1 MSFLNNDRKFAIRE
15 LRIPIIADIETS
27 QNSGQNRVATLR
39 RCNASVPMRK
49 VLDILRGW
57 GHCLG
62 LFQLTVAGNIRE
74 FKNDV
79 GDGNVSKTATSR
91 RLNIYRIYSTSFNLS
106 NVDEFL
112 WS

>member
-39 RCNASVPMRK
+39 RCNKSVPMHK

-62 LFQLTVAGNIRE
+62 LFQLTITRNISRTT
-74 FKNDV
+74 
-79 GDGNVSKTATSR
+79 SATETSLKKANSR
-91 RLNIYRIYSTSFNLS
+91 RLNIYRSYSTSFNLS